1 MQFFWRKEMK
11 IKKFYFSWIT
21 NLGVVPRFL
30 SEAFLRLP
38 ADFFL
43 LALRF
48 FVTRVFETISEL
60 LRDFK
65 TFNKI
70 KYLPIWL
77 LSVNCATAEVLRN
90 PQHIIISR
98 GEHREISVPRL
109 EKFTVGNN
117 DTLSHKLFKVRSIL
131 LIKGKKIGYSE
142 IVIWKKGSIKEIY
155 RVYVLSKKQ
164 HLKLLHLVQAL
175 EGLGLN
181 TELKGPLVRVSGVIA
196 SLHEYKYILRLNKE
210 WKDKIH
216 FEVRLS
222 KKLRNLVIGRVYHAI
237 LSEFIDDIACRA
249 EGIKIFCHYSESQP
263 PSPSIRKHLQ
273 NSYGVKFI
281 SLNRNIKSKNYRLR
295 LKLIQIEK
303 LDGEEISLGLDRLS
317 GSLDEL
323 FNSGVEGII
332 RKNKLLLSR
341 RQVKISTLA
350 EPQSIMRLNSPL
362 AIQVGS
368 QIPIKTKNDLAG
380 LSTTE
385 WKFVGLNIK
394 VIAERIGDN
403 FKIKY
408 TTEFSRPGE
417 GGSLTGSKEIS
428 SAIVPLGKAVELFQI
443 TFQTSGE
450 NNSRLPW
457 LSKIP
462 LLGKIFESN
471 SKQAIYKNISGV
483 VILEDVSE
491 PI

>member
-1 MQFFWRKEMK
+1 
-11 IKKFYFSWIT
+11 
-21 NLGVVPRFL
+21 
-30 SEAFLRLP
+30 
-38 ADFFL
+38 
-43 LALRF
+43 
-48 FVTRVFETISEL
+48 
-60 LRDFK
+60 
-65 TFNKI
+65 
-70 KYLPIWL
+70 
-77 LSVNCATAEVLRN
+77 
-90 PQHIIISR
+90 
-98 GEHREISVPRL
+98 
-109 EKFTVGNN
+109 
-117 DTLSHKLFKVRSIL
+117 
-131 LIKGKKIGYSE
+131 
-142 IVIWKKGSIKEIY
+142 
-155 RVYVLSKKQ
+155 
-164 HLKLLHLVQAL
+164 
-175 EGLGLN
+175 
-181 TELKGPLVRVSGVIA
+181 
-196 SLHEYKYILRLNKE
+196 
-210 WKDKIH
+210 
-216 FEVRLS
+216 
-222 KKLRNLVIGRVYHAI
+222 
-237 LSEFIDDIACRA
+237 
-249 EGIKIFCHYSESQP
+249 
-263 PSPSIRKHLQ
+263 
-273 NSYGVKFI
+273 
-281 SLNRNIKSKNYRLR
+281 
-295 LKLIQIEK
+295 
-303 LDGEEISLGLDRLS
+303 EISLGLDRLS